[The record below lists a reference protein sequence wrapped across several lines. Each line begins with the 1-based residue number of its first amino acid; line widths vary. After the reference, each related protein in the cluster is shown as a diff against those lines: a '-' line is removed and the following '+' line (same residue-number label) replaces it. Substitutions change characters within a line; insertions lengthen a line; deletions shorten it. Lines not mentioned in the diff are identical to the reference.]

1 MDADGKRSSR
11 TRGMPSFVMDVGL
24 PANRTKADIQNN
36 ITAITIGDTFVNT
49 VVNQEAVDPVPMEMQ
64 T

>member
-11 TRGMPSFVMDVGL
+11 TRGMPSFEMDVGL
-24 PANRTKADIQNN
+24 PANRSKADILNN
-36 ITAITIGDTFVNT
+36 ITTITICVTFVNT
-49 VVNQEAVDPVPMEMQ
+49 VVSQEAVDPVPMDVQ